1 MRLKNFIIIA
11 SSFFLL
17 GVSQPNPEE
26 LTSTCVACHGA
37 DGNSQVGLW
46 PSLAGQNFNYL
57 KKQLLLIQSGQR
69 SVPEMTGLMEK
80 FSEKEIEGIASFYSN
95 KKTNIG
101 RASKELVDLGSKL
114 YYVGNL
120 EKGIPACY
128 ACHSP
133 KGRGNYPAGYPLLS
147 GQKTDYISKTLKD
160 YRSGVRQ
167 YSDQSAIMVSISY
180 KLDDKEIAAL
190 ASFINGLH

>member
-80 FSEKEIEGIASFYSN
+80 FSEKELEGIASFYSN
-95 KKTNIG
+95 KK
-101 RASKELVDLGSKL
+101 K
-114 YYVGNL
+114 
-120 EKGIPACY
+120 
-128 ACHSP
+128 
-133 KGRGNYPAGYPLLS
+133 
-147 GQKTDYISKTLKD
+147 
-160 YRSGVRQ
+160 
-167 YSDQSAIMVSISY
+167 
-180 KLDDKEIAAL
+180 
-190 ASFINGLH
+190 